1 MSERFSVTDISQLPD
16 RIAIFP
22 LPGVLLLPGG
32 HLPLNIFEPRYLQM
46 ADDALATS
54 RLIGMI
60 QPTNPADR
68 AHQPEVYPTGCA
80 GRLVSFKET
89 DDGRYLITLRGVC
102 RFAVRKEMSQKLQ
115 FREVVPDWSNFAGDL
130 DEPDDS
136 GIDRDRLLKLLKPF
150 FDLHGIKGD
159 WDTLRDVSPGT
170 LVTSLAMMCPLEPR
184 DKQALLEIETLQ
196 QRSEMLA
203 ALIEMTLMQQSPGS
217 GAKQ

>member
-60 QPTNPADR
+60 QPANPADH

-159 WDTLRDVSPGT
+159 WDTLGDVSPGT

-184 DKQALLEIETLQ
+184 DKQALLEVETLQ

-203 ALIEMTLMQQSPGS
+203 ALLEMTVMQQSPGS
-217 GAKQ
+217 SAQQ

>member
-60 QPTNPADR
+60 QPANPADH

>member
-1 MSERFSVTDISQLPD
+1 MSGPFNVTDISQLPA

-46 ADDALATS
+46 VDDALATS

-60 QPTNPADR
+60 QPTDPADR
-68 AHQPEVYPTGCA
+68 VHQPQVYPTGCA
-80 GRLVSFKET
+80 GRLASFKET
-89 DDGRYLITLRGVC
+89 DDGRYLITLRGIC
-102 RFAVRKEMSQKLQ
+102 RFTVREEVSQKRE
-115 FREVVPDWSNFAGDL
+115 FREVVPDWSNFASDL

-159 WDTLRDVSPGT
+159 WDTLGDVSPGT

-203 ALIEMTLMQQSPGS
+203 ALIEMTVMQQSPGS
-217 GAKQ
+217 SAKQ

>member
-1 MSERFSVTDISQLPD
+1 MSERFSVTDISQLPT
-16 RIAIFP
+16 RIAVFP

-46 ADDALATS
+46 TDDALATS

-60 QPTNPADR
+60 QPANPTDR
-68 AHQPEVYPTGCA
+68 AHQPEIYPTGCA
-80 GRLVSFKET
+80 GRLVAYKET

-102 RFAVRKEMSQKLQ
+102 RFTIREELSERHL
-115 FREVVPDWSNFAGDL
+115 FREVVPDWTAFAADL
-130 DEPDDS
+130 EAPADS
-136 GIDRDRLLKLLKPF
+136 GVDRDRLLKLLKPF

-159 WDTLRDVSPGT
+159 WDTLNGVSSAT

-184 DKQALLEIETLQ
+184 DKQALLEVETLQ

-203 ALIEMTLMQQSPGS
+203 ALLEMAVVQQSPGS